1 MESKN
6 CWDCGYYKE
15 YVNRRKMEELH
26 TDTVIWLH
34 ICENVNMPN
43 EIKNLYIAEQCTF
56 YDDDS
61 WMK

>member
-15 YVNRRKMEELH
+15 YVNQRKMEELN
-26 TDTVIWLH
+26 TDKVIWLH
-34 ICENVNMPN
+34 ICENVNMPT
-43 EIKNLYIAEQCTF
+43 EIKELDIAEKCTY